1 MRKLTNILKHGTKGN
16 LMREI
21 RFRVWDNL
29 EKTYL
34 NEKDIAINNLNNIFI
49 FEIYDK
55 NDTDLWYTR
64 LLPDPDNER
73 HVIEQYTGLKDKNGT
88 EIYEGDVVKV
98 EGDGEIY
105 RVEWIRSG
113 FGLEPRY
120 NSPRYPILGNVEL
133 RKKIKVIGNIHE
145 NPELLEEK

>member
-1 MRKLTNILKHGTKGN
+1 
-16 LMREI
+16 MRELK
-21 RFRVWDNL
+21 FRAWDNL
-29 EKTYL
+29 EKDYL
-34 NEKDIAINNLNNIFI
+34 NEEDMAINNLNNIFI

-64 LLPDPDNER
+64 LLPDPDNKR
-73 HVIEQYTGLKDKNGT
+73 YVIEQYTGLKDKNGT

-120 NSPRYPILGNVEL
+120 NSPRYPVLGNVEL
-133 RKKIKVIGNIHE
+133 RKKIEVIGNIHE

>member
-16 LMREI
+16 LMHEI

>member
-1 MRKLTNILKHGTKGN
+1 
-16 LMREI
+16 MREI

>member
-1 MRKLTNILKHGTKGN
+1 
-16 LMREI
+16 MREI
-21 RFRVWDNL
+21 KFRVWDNL
-29 EKTYL
+29 EKAYL
-34 NEKDIAINNLNNIFI
+34 NEEDIAIDNLGNIFI

-64 LLPDPDNER
+64 MLPDPDNKR
-73 HVIEQYTGLKDKNGT
+73 HVIEQCTGLKGKNGI

-105 RVEWIRSG
+105 RVEWINSG

-120 NSPRYPILGNVEL
+120 NSPRYPILGNVKL
-133 RKKIKVIGNIHE
+133 RKKIEVIGNIHE

>member
-1 MRKLTNILKHGTKGN
+1 
-16 LMREI
+16 MRELK
-21 RFRVWDNL
+21 FRAWDNL
-29 EKTYL
+29 EKDYL
-34 NEKDIAINNLNNIFI
+34 NEEDMAINNLNNIFI

-64 LLPDPDNER
+64 LLPDPDNKR
-73 HVIEQYTGLKDKNGT
+73 YVIEQYTGLKDKNGT

-120 NSPRYPILGNVEL
+120 NSPRYPVLGNVEL
-133 RKKIKVIGNIHE
+133 RKKIEVIGNIHE
-145 NPELLEEK
+145 NPGLLEKK

>member
-1 MRKLTNILKHGTKGN
+1 
-16 LMREI
+16 MREI
-21 RFRVWDNL
+21 KFRIWDNL
-29 EKTYL
+29 EKDYL
-34 NEKDIAINNLNNIFI
+34 NEEDMAINNLNNIFI

-64 LLPDPDNER
+64 LLPDPDNKR
-73 HVIEQYTGLKDKNGT
+73 YVIEQYTGLKDKNGT

-120 NSPRYPILGNVEL
+120 NSPRYPVLGNVEL
-133 RKKIKVIGNIHE
+133 RKKIEVIGNIHE
-145 NPELLEEK
+145 NPGLLEEK

>member
-1 MRKLTNILKHGTKGN
+1 
-16 LMREI
+16 MREI
-21 RFRVWDNL
+21 KFRIWD
-29 EKTYL
+29 KQGKVYL
-34 NEKDIAINNLNNIFI
+34 NEKDVAIDNLGNIFV
-49 FEIYDK
+49 FEGHDD
-55 NDTDLWYTR
+55 NDIALYHAR
-64 LLPDPDNER
+64 ILIDPGKER
-73 HVIEQYTGLKDKNGT
+73 YIIEQSTGLKDKNHT

-120 NSPRYPILGNVEL
+120 NSPRYPVLGNVEL
-133 RKKIKVIGNIHE
+133 RKKIEVIGNVHE

>member
-1 MRKLTNILKHGTKGN
+1 
-16 LMREI
+16 MRELK
-21 RFRVWDNL
+21 FRAWDNL
-29 EKTYL
+29 EKDYL
-34 NEKDIAINNLNNIFI
+34 NEEDIAIDNLGNIFI
-49 FEIYDK
+49 FERYDN
-55 NDTDLWYTR
+55 NDADLWYTR
-64 LLPDPDNER
+64 LLPDPDNKR

-120 NSPRYPILGNVEL
+120 NSPRYPVLGNVEL
-133 RKKIKVIGNIHE
+133 RKKIEVIGNVHE
-145 NPELLEEK
+145 NH